1 MANFFI
7 DRPIF
12 AWVLAILLC
21 LTGTLAILSLPVE
34 QYPDLAPPNVRITA
48 NYPGASAQTLENT
61 VTQVIEQN
69 MTGLDN
75 LMYMSSQSSGT
86 GQATVTLS
94 FTAGTDPDEA
104 VQQVQNQ
111 LQSAMRKLPQAVA
124 DYSAFFLGRAKSIE
138 AALED
143 CRDWL
148 VGGRFT
154 IVDICVGYAVHLSS
168 GFGLVEQLGPKT
180 QEWYERL
187 NAREGFGAAQAREK
201 E

>member
-21 LTGTLAILSLPVE
+21 LTGVLAITSLPVE
-34 QYPDLAPPNVRITA
+34 QYPDLAPPNVRVTA

-75 LMYMSSQSSGT
+75 LMYMSSQSSAT

-94 FTAGTDPDEA
+94 FKAGTD
-104 VQQVQNQ
+104 
-111 LQSAMRKLPQAVA
+111 
-124 DYSAFFLGRAKSIE
+124 GRS
-138 AALED
+138 
-143 CRDWL
+143 
-148 VGGRFT
+148 
-154 IVDICVGYAVHLSS
+154 
-168 GFGLVEQLGPKT
+168 
-180 QEWYERL
+180 
-187 NAREGFGAAQAREK
+187 GAAGAKPAAVGHAQAAPGGAESGRDRA
-201 E
+201 

>member
-21 LTGTLAILSLPVE
+21 LTGVLAITSLPVE
-34 QYPDLAPPNVRITA
+34 QYPDLAPPNVRVTA

-75 LMYMSSQSSGT
+75 LMYMSSQSSAT

-94 FTAGTDPDEA
+94 F
-104 VQQVQNQ
+104 
-111 LQSAMRKLPQAVA
+111 
-124 DYSAFFLGRAKSIE
+124 E
-138 AALED
+138 AAPTRTKR
-143 CRDWL
+143 CSR
-148 VGGRFT
+148 
-154 IVDICVGYAVHLSS
+154 S
-168 GFGLVEQLGPKT
+168 KT
-180 QEWYERL
+180 SCSRRC
-187 NAREGFGAAQAREK
+187 ASCPRRCKTRA
-201 E
+201 

>member
-12 AWVLAILLC
+12 AWVLAILLV

-34 QYPDLAPPNVRITA
+34 QYPDLAPPNVRVTA

-75 LMYMSSQSSGT
+75 LMYMSSQSSAT

-111 LQSAMRKLPQAVA
+111 LQSAMRKPPQAVQNQG
-124 DYSAFFLGRAKSIE
+124 SRCAKPATPTFSLLRLSLPT
-138 AALED
+138 AAWISRILPTTSPVT
-143 CRDWL
+143 CRIL
-148 VGGRFT
+148 
-154 IVDICVGYAVHLSS
+154 
-168 GFGLVEQLGPKT
+168 
-180 QEWYERL
+180 
-187 NAREGFGAAQAREK
+187 
-201 E
+201 

>member
-21 LTGTLAILSLPVE
+21 LTGTLAIFSLPVE
-34 QYPDLAPPNVRITA
+34 QYPDLAPPNVRVTA

-86 GQATVTLS
+86 GQASVTLS
-94 FTAGTDPDEA
+94 FKAGTDPDEA

-111 LQSAMRKLPQAVA
+111 LNQPCEVTQAVQNQGVTVRKTG
-124 DYSAFFLGRAKSIE
+124 DTNILTIAFVSTVVRWINRILLIMF
-138 AALED
+138 
-143 CRDWL
+143 
-148 VGGRFT
+148 
-154 IVDICVGYAVHLSS
+154 H
-168 GFGLVEQLGPKT
+168 
-180 QEWYERL
+180 
-187 NAREGFGAAQAREK
+187 
-201 E
+201 

>member
-21 LTGTLAILSLPVE
+21 LTGALAIFSLPVE
-34 QYPDLAPPNVRITA
+34 QYPDLAPPNVRVTA

-86 GQATVTLS
+86 GQASVTLS
-94 FTAGTDPDEA
+94 FVAGTDPDEA
-104 VQQVQNQ
+104 VQQVQNSCNRQ
-111 LQSAMRKLPQAVA
+111 CVN
-124 DYSAFFLGRAKSIE
+124 
-138 AALED
+138 
-143 CRDWL
+143 CRRRYRIR
-148 VGGRFT
+148 GSR
-154 IVDICVGYAVHLSS
+154 CVRPGTPI
-168 GFGLVEQLGPKT
+168 F
-180 QEWYERL
+180 
-187 NAREGFGAAQAREK
+187 
-201 E
+201 

>member
-12 AWVLAILLC
+12 AWVLAILIC
-21 LTGTLAILSLPVE
+21 LTGTLAIFSLPVE
-34 QYPDLAPPNVRITA
+34 QYPELSPPNVRISA

-86 GQATVTLS
+86 GQASVTLT
-94 FTAGTDPDEA
+94 FEAGTDPDEA

-111 LQSAMRKLPQAVA
+111 LQSALRKLPQAVQNQGVTVRKTGDTNILTIAFVSTDGSMDKQDIA
-124 DYSAFFLGRAKSIE
+124 DYVASNIQDPLSRVNG
-138 AALED
+138 
-143 CRDWL
+143 
-148 VGGRFT
+148 VG
-154 IVDICVGYAVHLSS
+154 DIDAYGS
-168 GFGLVEQLGPKT
+168 
-180 QEWYERL
+180 
-187 NAREGFGAAQAREK
+187 
-201 E
+201 